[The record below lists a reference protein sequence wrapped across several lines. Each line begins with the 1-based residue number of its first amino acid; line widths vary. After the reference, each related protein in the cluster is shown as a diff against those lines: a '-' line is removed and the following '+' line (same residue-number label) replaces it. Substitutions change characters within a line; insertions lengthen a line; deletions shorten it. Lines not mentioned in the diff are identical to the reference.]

1 MKTRDKII
9 LMMVMATLVILMT
22 MAWKLNL
29 ELRATNKRIT
39 ENVKKV
45 GQAITRFETK
55 DRRMAAQTEVMAMR
69 LEELSAM
76 FPLLHSEIANLRLRP
91 GRVVQIQGT
100 QTESEKVITT
110 LLRDSIITDTVRV
123 RVFEYGDC
131 YYDVRGV
138 SHGDT
143 QRVQINS
150 RDTLIQVV
158 YKGKRKNPA
167 LWILSRRKLEQRMTL
182 KNPNAKIVYN
192 QTVQIEK

>member
-45 GQAITRFETK
+45 AQAITRFETK

-76 FPLLHSEIANLRLRP
+76 FPLLHSEIANLRIKQ
-91 GRVVQIQGT
+91 GRVLQIQGT

-123 RVFEYGDC
+123 RVFEYGDG

>member
-1 MKTRDKII
+1 
-9 LMMVMATLVILMT
+9 
-22 MAWKLNL
+22 MAWKLNV

-45 GQAITRFETK
+45 GQAITRFETQ

-76 FPLLHSEIANLRLRP
+76 FPLLHSEIANLRIKQ
-91 GRVVQIQGT
+91 GRVLQIQGT

-123 RVFEYGDC
+123 RVFEYGDG
-131 YYDVRGV
+131 YYSVKGV
-138 SHGDT
+138 ANGDT